1 MRALFP
7 TQCSYTSCAAQ
18 STLYSPVTATTGSQH
33 SGGSGGGS
41 DSSNSSRTT
50 TTTAVLSVLGAAAV
64 AACLLLAG
72 RALRKRSAARAAA
85 LRSTVEFVARRSYDP
100 QSLVQPRY
108 RQLNAEFGNSLL
120 QDNWG
125 GGETQFV

>member
-33 SGGSGGGS
+33 SGGGGGS

-64 AACLLLAG
+64 AACLLLAD

-108 RQLNAEFGNSLL
+108 RQLNAEYGNSLL

-125 GGETQFV
+125 SSETQFV

>member
-33 SGGSGGGS
+33 SGGSGSGS
-41 DSSNSSRTT
+41 DSSSSSS
-50 TTTAVLSVLGAAAV
+50 TTAVLSVLGAAAV

-108 RQLNAEFGNSLL
+108 RQLNAEYGNSLL

>member
-7 TQCSYTSCAAQ
+7 TQCTYTSCAAQ

-33 SGGSGGGS
+33 SGGRGGGGS
-41 DSSNSSRTT
+41 SSSSNTS

-64 AACLLLAG
+64 AACMLLAG
-72 RALRKRSAARAAA
+72 RALRKRSVARAAA

-100 QSLVQPRY
+100 RSIIQPRY
-108 RQLNAEFGNSLL
+108 RQLNAQYGNSLL
-120 QDNWG
+120 QDSWG
-125 GGETQFV
+125 GSSETQFV